1 LVKVTIAQNILAAND
16 NIAQEIQQRHAAL
29 GIHTLN
35 VMSSP
40 GAGKTTLLERTI
52 QRLQGRISISVIEGD
67 VETAADAERI
77 EAAGA
82 QTVQINTRGACHLEA
97 HMIRD
102 ALVEMEMDSI
112 DLLVIENI
120 GNLVCPAA
128 WNLGEDTR
136 VVVISTTE
144 GDDKPAKYP
153 QMFAVSQVLVI
164 NKLDLL
170 PYVDYDL
177 EKAKRQALAIN
188 PRLRIFEVS
197 CRTGEGLDAWCEW
210 LSTLVKS
217 VEFVEGPDYVIHDGI
232 DNPATAH
239 PCFGHCA
246 GRGLPAL
253 RLWAGYAL
261 GTGRLRA
268 ERQPGR
274 HHRD

>member
-1 LVKVTIAQNILAAND
+1 MVKITIAQNILAAND
-16 NIAQEIQQRHAAL
+16 TIAGEIQQNLSAH
-29 GIHTLN
+29 GIRTLN
-35 VMSSP
+35 IMSSP

-52 QRLQGRISISVIEGD
+52 ERLRGRLSIGVIEGD
-67 VETAADAERI
+67 VETTADAERI

-102 ALVEMEMDSI
+102 ALAQIEVASL

-136 VVVISTTE
+136 VVVVSTTE

-153 QMFAVSQVLVI
+153 QMFAASEVMVV

-177 EKAKRQALAIN
+177 QKVKRQALAIN
-188 PRLRIFEVS
+188 PHLRIFELS
-197 CRTGEGLDAWCEW
+197 CRTGEGLDTWCEW
-210 LSTLVKS
+210 LITLVKG
-217 VEFVEGPDYVIHDGI
+217 VHV
-232 DNPATAH
+232 
-239 PCFGHCA
+239 
-246 GRGLPAL
+246 
-253 RLWAGYAL
+253 
-261 GTGRLRA
+261 
-268 ERQPGR
+268 
-274 HHRD
+274 

>member
-1 LVKVTIAQNILAAND
+1 MVKITIAQNILAAND
-16 NIAQEIQQRHAAL
+16 TIAGEIQQNLSAR
-29 GIHTLN
+29 GIRTLN
-35 VMSSP
+35 IMSSP

-52 QRLQGRISISVIEGD
+52 ERLRGRLSIGVIEGD
-67 VETAADAERI
+67 VETTADAERI

-102 ALVEMEMDSI
+102 ALTQIELASL

-136 VVVISTTE
+136 VVVVSTTE

-153 QMFAVSQVLVI
+153 QMFAASEVMVV

-177 EKAKRQALAIN
+177 QKVKRQALAIN
-188 PRLRIFEVS
+188 PHLRIFELS
-197 CRTGEGLDAWCEW
+197 CRTGDGLDTWCEW
-210 LSTLVKS
+210 LITLVKG
-217 VEFVEGPDYVIHDGI
+217 VRV
-232 DNPATAH
+232 
-239 PCFGHCA
+239 
-246 GRGLPAL
+246 
-253 RLWAGYAL
+253 
-261 GTGRLRA
+261 
-268 ERQPGR
+268 
-274 HHRD
+274 